1 MGPILFRIAKVAK
14 LPRRYLLSR
23 RFILTPPAARNLMN
37 PTVTK
42 NHEDDTCRRPFD
54 DVATCFGWSRGRT
67 RCNAPHS
74 DVVRQL
80 ADRQRAVGKV
90 GPRGL
95 GYLAPREQMV
105 DRNVVATVDRE
116 REPLRLAGPEFA
128 QEPSQV
134 DGSTAIE
141 STTTL
146 AFVASAVVDDEADH
160 PDERAPAP
168 TANSPSAS
176 DKAIEHGEAAAVGGG
191 FNFAWDF
198 EEIANAGSP
207 APLAASQARLEWA
220 ALGESLEPRSP
231 TALWRR
237 LGESNARGWRPAM
250 VVASRDNTNPER
262 ADFLDATEI
271 GDGDEPIPPLDDLAP
286 AADLIAPDAL
296 GPDSAPEDDTPEGFE
311 PVACRIDQWLADA
324 PTPTAGQ
331 VSTCEV
337 GSQEPKA
344 FLRLDLPHQE
354 SAIAQL
360 LVNK

>member
-1 MGPILFRIAKVAK
+1 
-14 LPRRYLLSR
+14 
-23 RFILTPPAARNLMN
+23 
-37 PTVTK
+37 
-42 NHEDDTCRRPFD
+42 
-54 DVATCFGWSRGRT
+54 
-67 RCNAPHS
+67 
-74 DVVRQL
+74 
-80 ADRQRAVGKV
+80 
-90 GPRGL
+90 
-95 GYLAPREQMV
+95 MV

-237 LGESNARGWRPAM
+237 LGESNAQDGARPWS
-250 VVASRDNTNPER
+250 SRR
-262 ADFLDATEI
+262 ATTPI
-271 GDGDEPIPPLDDLAP
+271 QKEPIFWTRPRSVMATSRSLRSTISHPR
-286 AADLIAPDAL
+286 LI
-296 GPDSAPEDDTPEGFE
+296 
-311 PVACRIDQWLADA
+311 
-324 PTPTAGQ
+324 
-331 VSTCEV
+331 
-337 GSQEPKA
+337 
-344 FLRLDLPHQE
+344 
-354 SAIAQL
+354 
-360 LVNK
+360 